1 MFDWGIFLVL
11 NQDVIQIPEDEKLLS
26 FIAKWKVEVSKNE
39 GEHSEDSDLV
49 VKKLNGVQSLT

>member
-1 MFDWGIFLVL
+1 MVL
-11 NQDVIQIPEDEKLLS
+11 NQDVIKIPEDEKLLS